1 MLCVLPPQTGTR
13 QIRNVAGIAD
23 MSGNNFLFIWKVGVG
38 FISIFH
44 NIRIPFCL
52 PLARTR
58 QRRADPRDEP
68 REGSR
73 DEKTFFSAQRRKSR
87 KNR

>member
-23 MSGNNFLFIWKVGVG
+23 MSGNNFLFIWKVGVRL
-38 FISIFH
+38 ICILY
-44 NIRIPFCL
+44 NNRIPFCS
-52 PLARTR
+52 PLAQTR
-58 QRRADPRDEP
+58 QQRADPRDEP

-87 KNR
+87 RNR